1 MLQGFDLSSICLDDN
16 CNQIE
21 IHARHLVPVAPVKP
35 HHRPKK
41 VRCSSCEW
49 RGSASFE
56 RPGCPRCGS
65 AVEAIREVKPWQVH
79 DEISIVRAIANA
91 TSKAYPVTFS
101 MIYRE
106 VIDDYG
112 KVDER
117 TVHRYLAKLVDRKC
131 LIKYDVR
138 LPFAVYVR
146 PKTRLT
152 YDEICEY
159 EYDNIE
165 TPSQLKR
172 RAARKAMSMSE
183 ASP

>member
-1 MLQGFDLSSICLDDN
+1 MLHGFDLSSICLDDN
-16 CNQIE
+16 CSKVE
-21 IHARHLVPVAPVKP
+21 IHARHYVAPIPETKP
-35 HHRPKK
+35 HHRPRKE
-41 VRCSSCEW
+41 RCSSCTW

-56 RPGCPRCGS
+56 RIGCPRCGAKTES
-65 AVEAIREVKPWQVH
+65 IREVKPWQTH
-79 DEISIVRAIANA
+79 DELALVRAIATA

-101 MIYRE
+101 MIYRS

-112 KVDER
+112 NVDER

-146 PKTRLT
+146 PGTRLS

-172 RAARKAMSMSE
+172 RALRRSAMGE